1 MRRIVLCL
9 SLALAAPA
17 LAQTAPRPVVS
28 EIVSARAGLQPSYVG
43 TVAARTETD
52 LGFPLAG
59 TLAERPVE
67 EGDVVRQGELL
78 AQLNPET
85 LQADLRSAEA
95 GVTVAKAQLNSAQ
108 DAADR
113 ANQLVAKG
121 VDSTAT
127 AESATNTL
135 VAAKARLAQA
145 QAALTQAQNLLG
157 FATLHAPTAGVVTH
171 VYVEPGAA
179 VTAGQPVIRLAATG
193 EREVLIDLTEQDA
206 AGLEPGAVFKVRL
219 EVDPEIASTAK
230 LRLIDPVAD
239 PATRTRRLHLTLAP
253 DASSDFRLGAL
264 ALVEPD
270 ARTKAQLALP
280 ETALIGGKGAVWV
293 VDRTTNTVHRV
304 AVKIGTPSAG
314 RVVVLGGLKPGE
326 EVVTKGVNSIRD
338 GQAVGPSVA
347 Q

>member
-1 MRRIVLCL
+1 MRRVVV
-9 SLALAAPA
+9 SLALALATPA
-17 LAQTAPRPVVS
+17 LAQTTPRPVVS
-28 EIVSARAGLQPSYVG
+28 EIISPRAGLQPSYVG

-52 LGFPLAG
+52 LGFPIAG
-59 TLAERPVE
+59 TVAERPVQ
-67 EGDVVRQGELL
+67 EGDVVKKGELL

-85 LQADLRSAEA
+85 LKADVRSAEA
-95 GVTVAKAQLNSAQ
+95 GVTVARAQLNSAQ
-108 DAADR
+108 DAANR
-113 ANQLVAKG
+113 ADQLVAKG
-121 VDSTAT
+121 VDSSAT
-127 AESATNTL
+127 AESANNAL

-179 VTAGQPVIRLAATG
+179 VTAGQSVIRLAATG
-193 EREVLIDLTEQDA
+193 AREVLIDLTEQDA

-219 EVDPEIASTAK
+219 EVDPEIATTAK

-270 ARTKAQLALP
+270 ARTKAQLTLP
-280 ETALIGGKGAVWV
+280 ETALIGGKDAVWV
-293 VDRTTNTVHRV
+293 VDRISNTVHSV
-304 AVKIGTPSAG
+304 AVKIGAPSGG

-326 EVVTKGVNSIRD
+326 EVVTMGVNAIKD